1 MWLVSRGGEPADQT
15 HILVSYVYEAAFT
28 MYRFGWAAVLSMVI
42 FAILFVFVQVFMD
55 DEEDAAAVAG

>member
-1 MWLVSRGGEPADQT
+1 
-15 HILVSYVYEAAFT
+15 
-28 MYRFGWAAVLSMVI
+28 MVI